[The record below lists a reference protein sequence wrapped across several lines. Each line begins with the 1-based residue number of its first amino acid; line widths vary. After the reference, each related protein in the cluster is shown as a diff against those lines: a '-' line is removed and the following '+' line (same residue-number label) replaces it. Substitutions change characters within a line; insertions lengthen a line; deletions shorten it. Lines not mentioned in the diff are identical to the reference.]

1 MPAANYSI
9 RRKLGTDM
17 NFRSLFAGNS
27 LSVPGL
33 PTERTRGL
41 LLKGEFHA

>member
-1 MPAANYSI
+1 MPAANDSI

-17 NFRSLFAGNS
+17 NFRRAFAGNS

-33 PTERTRGL
+33 PTERKL
-41 LLKGEFHA
+41 PKEEFHA